1 MTEYIFVYGSLRK
14 DLINHEIMIRI
25 GAKFI
30 DNFQTVDAYY
40 MIGLKSKAY
49 PYVIK
54 ENIGY
59 NLIPGPIYGEVYEI
73 SEEGLYHLDKLE
85 GHPTNYIRQQIRVCN
100 DKYEM
105 NAFIYIVENEEM
117 IKEIKNNFNK
127 RFISVH
133 GNNWKNFILNLN
145 S

>member
-1 MTEYIFVYGSLRK
+1 MSKYIFVYGSLRK
-14 DLINHEIMIRI
+14 GLINHQTMINV
-25 GAKFI
+25 GAKYI
-30 DNFQTVDAYY
+30 DNFETVDKYY

-73 SEEGLYHLDKLE
+73 SKEGLSYLDRLE
-85 GHPTNYIRQQIRVCN
+85 GHPTNYLRKEISVFN
-100 DKYEM
+100 GKYYKNVYM
-105 NAFIYIVENEEM
+105 YILENKEM
-117 IKEIKNNFNK
+117 IKEIRDNFDK
-127 RFISVH
+127 RFTSVH
-133 GNNWKNFILNLN
+133 GNNWTTFILNII